1 MSWKARNSKEKERKK
16 LNIKREKKTNG
27 YVAAFDNYNNDDR

>member
-1 MSWKARNSKEKERKK
+1 MEGKKFKGKRKEKVEYKER
-16 LNIKREKKTNG
+16 KKTNG